1 MTRKAVTKLADGPEM
16 PSQLAA
22 LLLDVLEEKGVSRAS
37 ALAGTGIR
45 SVMLEREEGYL
56 TYRQYLSLINHALA
70 LSGISNL
77 GLVVGSRENISTWG
91 MLGYAVMSSAT
102 YREAFETG
110 LRFHTAASG
119 MMLLSARQEGDQVC
133 LTMEAPIPLG
143 DALPFC
149 VEEMVAG
156 ITTVFRELLGASM
169 QPTRLSLTY
178 DEPPHAAE
186 YGKLLSCPVEFA
198 TDANE
203 LWILAPDDTP
213 LPQADAVSARM
224 CRKMVE
230 EMLDRHGVKEDLV
243 REVQRI
249 LLRNPGSI
257 PGMETVAEELG
268 VSSRG
273 LRRELDARD
282 TSFQAIRDELRRQLA
297 LNYLRDSS
305 LTLEVIAERLGYTEV
320 TNFRRAFKQWTGYPP
335 SSFR

>member
-1 MTRKAVTKLADGPEM
+1 MRKAVTKLADGPEM

-22 LLLDVLEEKGVSRAS
+22 LLLDVLQEEGVSRA
-37 ALAGTGIR
+37 AVLAGTGIR
-45 SVMLEREEGYL
+45 PVMLEREDSYL

-70 LSGISNL
+70 LSGIPDL

-110 LRFHTAASG
+110 LKFHTAASG
-119 MMLLSARQEGDQVC
+119 MMLLNARQEGDQVC
-133 LTMEAPIPLG
+133 LTLEAPVPLG

-156 ITTVFRELLGASM
+156 ITTVFRKLLGRSM
-169 QPTRLSLTY
+169 QPTRLRLVY
-178 DEPPHAAE
+178 DEPSYAAE
-186 YGKLLSCPVEFA
+186 YGKLLNCPVEFGRE
-198 TDANE
+198 ANE
-203 LWILAPDDTP
+203 LFLPAPDDTP
-213 LPQADAVSARM
+213 LPQADPVSARM
-224 CRKMVE
+224 CRKLVE
-230 EMLDRHGVKEDLV
+230 EMLDRHGVQEDLV

-257 PGMETVAEELG
+257 PDMETVAEELD

-297 LNYLRDSS
+297 LDYLRDSS

-320 TNFRRAFKQWTGYPP
+320 TNFRRAFKQWTGHPP